1 MTLGS
6 ASAWES
12 LSIDDEG
19 YPAPPSSPRH
29 DHIGDDR
36 CASAPWTSITINT
49 DRPRDTQPILSR
61 AIDIVGALL
70 ILTVA
75 FPFLLILAALLLL
88 DSPGPLFFAQQR
100 IGRDGRAFPCLKFR
114 TMCRNA
120 DQALQLHLAASNAAR
135 AEWARDHKLRDDPRI
150 TRLGKIVRKLS
161 LDEFPQLI
169 NILRGEMSLVGPR
182 PIIRSE
188 AIRYGRYFD
197 EYCRV
202 KPGLTGLW
210 QVSGRNNVTYR
221 RRVSLDCY
229 YVRNK
234 NVLMDLMILFR
245 TIPAVLSAKGSY

>member
-6 ASAWES
+6 APVCEN
-12 LSIDDEG
+12 LSVDDVI
-19 YPAPPSSPRH
+19 YTTRASPRH
-29 DHIGDDR
+29 DRVSDYWR
-36 CASAPWTSITINT
+36 VVRPWPKPNAVPSVT
-49 DRPRDTQPILSR
+49 PFAQPNLTR
-61 AIDIVGALL
+61 VIDIIGACL
-70 ILTVA
+70 ILVIA
-75 FPFLLILAALLLL
+75 LPFLVILAALLLL
-88 DSPGPLFFAQQR
+88 DSPGPLFFSQQR
-100 IGRDGRAFPCLKFR
+100 VGLGGRVFPCLKFR

-120 DQALQLHLAASNAAR
+120 DAALQFHLATSETAR
-135 AEWARDHKLRDDPRI
+135 AEWARDHKLRNDPRV

-188 AIRYGRYFD
+188 AVRYGRYFD
-197 EYCRV
+197 EYCQVR
-202 KPGLTGLW
+202 PGLTGLW

-234 NVLMDLMILFR
+234 TVMMDLMILFR
-245 TIPAVLSAKGSY
+245 TIPVVLGAKGSY